1 MKHAMP
7 SPVHP
12 DPDDVMRQI
21 ARRSLCVLGTASA
34 TNEPHSACVLYAPVG
49 STLYVNTL
57 RTSKK
62 ARNLAVNPHVSVC
75 IPIRR
80 VPVGPPSS
88 VQFRATAEILPLSDA
103 EIGSLVRAGALK
115 TITGHGELD
124 EPNGCFLRIVPT
136 GRIATYGLGLSLRRL
151 IRDPLHAGGAF
162 ELTPEVQR

>member
-1 MKHAMP
+1 
-7 SPVHP
+7 
-12 DPDDVMRQI
+12 
-21 ARRSLCVLGTASA
+21 
-34 TNEPHSACVLYAPVG
+34 
-49 STLYVNTL
+49 VNTL

-62 ARNLAVNPHVSVC
+62 AGNIAVNPNVSVC

-80 VPVGPPSS
+80 VPVRPPSS
-88 VQFRATAEILPLSDA
+88 VQFQATAEIVPLADA
-103 EIGSLVRAGALK
+103 EIERLVKAGELK

-162 ELTPEVQR
+162 GLTPEVQR